1 MANQVSLQS
10 DVGSLGI
17 AGLGAFTSL
26 LATMSADN
34 VQPMAMIQLEHLG
47 TVLHV
52 NGPYASRVP
61 EVLKRVISHPVG
73 RLSLTIGWRRGDAI
87 STLAETAGG
96 QAIALLATALV
107 NIYDNEDY
115 GMILSRL
122 CSSLLPKSM
131 PVSNPAQLADIAK
144 MIAHKAA
151 KLAFGN
157 LLAQQTVR
165 VLSAYDQLNL
175 PKPLKDLFET
185 PAEESIIQLFE
196 SLSYLQKENHL
207 VRFTGS
213 IGALYIA
220 AIVLFMFP
228 CCTMITVETVV
239 IHDND
244 DRRIIVEISAEGPT
258 RIQVE
263 TEVSLHQPLVSTPVI
278 SNGYS
283 GRVAPPLMWDGCLVE
298 ALRLEFGRHGLLLT
312 QDFLESFCG
321 FMVQIAPHI
330 RLSDM
335 GNMPSTDTKSRKTF
349 KSMLGPHYRRHMATV
364 CQAICHYTPD
374 ELTSDPVERWH
385 HLVHVGERDLKP
397 IQCDCGDGYPLILAW
412 QSRDGACPRHRIW
425 RAVGHALSVGLMC
438 FLLRPHG
445 SVSINIH
452 LFKQSSPPLEGR
464 TLLRT
469 LSALGFSYPK
479 AQEPRFSQRPSQ
491 IYSLFLDLLHDPTI
505 GGPYFCI
512 GISSHGCSIYPTILD
527 GFEIESGGILSF
539 ELHEGAFIHDG
550 IYYQALSGDQGRTRE
565 LLYGT
570 PAEQMSPITMSA
582 LEQPMSLTASL
593 RRGFE
598 EVLLRLDV
606 YDSGHYFNVAAAEAI
621 LGLMCL
627 DTTQSCEHSDKDALQ
642 AEYEGLVAVARVGMV
657 PSPDRKV
664 NVLMTWGDPIAQ
676 FLACGF
682 GYTGDGHLLLNCC
695 LNCGVRQ
702 AIEGNY
708 GVLIAA

>member
-47 TVLHV
+47 AVFHV

-73 RLSLTIGWRRGDAI
+73 RLSLTVGWRRGDTI
-87 STLAETAGG
+87 SALAETAGG
-96 QAIALLATALV
+96 QAIALLATALA
-107 NIYDNEDY
+107 NIYGYEEY

-165 VLSAYDQLNL
+165 VLSAYEKLSL
-175 PKPLKDLFET
+175 LKPPEDLLEI

-196 SLSYLQKENHL
+196 SLRYLQKEKHL

-213 IGALYIA
+213 IGALYIV

-228 CCTMITVETVV
+228 CYTMITVESVV

-263 TEVSLHQPLVSTPVI
+263 TEVSLHQPLVSTPVE
-278 SNGYS
+278 SL
-283 GRVAPPLMWDGCLVE
+283 GRIDPVASPLMWDGCLVE

-335 GNMPSTDTKSRKTF
+335 RNTSAYAKSRKTF

-374 ELTSDPVERWH
+374 ELTSDPVEKWH
-385 HLVHVGERDLKP
+385 HLVHVCERDLKP
-397 IQCDCGDGYPLILAW
+397 IQCDCGDGYRMILAW
-412 QSRDGACPRHRIW
+412 QSRDGACPRHKIW

-464 TLLRT
+464 ILLRT
-469 LSALGFSYPK
+469 LSALGFSHPGVK
-479 AQEPRFSQRPSQ
+479 EPRFPQPPPLLN
-491 IYSLFLDLLHDPTI
+491 YNLFLDLLQDPNI
-505 GGPYFCI
+505 KEIYSRI

-527 GFEIESGGILSF
+527 GFEIESGGIFSF
-539 ELHEGAFIHDG
+539 ELREGAFIHDG
-550 IYYQALSGDQGRTRE
+550 MYHQLLSGDEGRTRE
-565 LLYGT
+565 SLYGT
-570 PAEQMSPITMSA
+570 PAEQMSPITTSV

-593 RRGFE
+593 RRGFK

-606 YDSGHYFNVAAAEAI
+606 YDSGHYFNVAAENAI

-627 DTTQSCEHSDKDALQ
+627 DTTQSCEHSDKDALE
-642 AEYEGLVAVARVGMV
+642 AEHEGLVAVARVGMV
-657 PSPDRKV
+657 PSLDRKV
-664 NVLMTWGDPIAQ
+664 NVLMTRGDSIAQ

-682 GYTGDGHLLLNCC
+682 GDAEDGHLLLNCC

-702 AIEGNY
+702 AIEGRY
-708 GVLIAA
+708 EVLIA